1 MSFTQPRSLTATRL
15 YFRRWTRSRAAVFH
29 SLGHCVTIGHL
40 TGSVLERLSAKTMTL
55 ATTSAVCG
63 WLTLSAGENEEV
75 QEALEEVLFC
85 GLFGEL
91 ISSLIPATSAQ
102 PSSSYYRVAPS
113 S

>member
-1 MSFTQPRSLTATRL
+1 MSFTQPRSLTSTRL

-40 TGSVLERLSAKTMTL
+40 TASVLERLSAKTMTL
-55 ATTSAVCG
+55 ANTSAVCG
-63 WLTLSAGENEEV
+63 WINPSAGENEEG
-75 QEALEEVLFC
+75 QEAYEEVLLC

-102 PSSSYYRVAPS
+102 PSSSYLRVAPS